1 MENAVGYVA
10 ANLVAGEQVI
20 YEGKLSLWKFLPRI
34 TIGVI
39 LVPVFLLGLLVLLDV
54 LITYKTTELAITNR
68 RVIAKFGFIRRHA
81 IEIDVRRVE
90 SIQVNQGILGRIF
103 DFGSIMLSGAGN
115 PLAAI
120 PGVSAPMTFRKQFLE
135 HQALLA

>member
-1 MENAVGYVA
+1 VGYVTK
-10 ANLVAGEQVI
+10 NLVTGEQVI

-34 TIGVI
+34 IIGVV
-39 LVPVFLLGLLVLLDV
+39 LLPVFLLGLVVLLDV

-68 RVIAKFGFIRRHA
+68 RVIAKFGFIRRHT

-90 SIQVNQGILGRIF
+90 SVQVNQGILGRIF
-103 DFGSIMLSGAGN
+103 DFGSIVLSGAGN
-115 PLAAI
+115 PLAPI

-135 HQALLA
+135 HQALLAC

>member
-1 MENAVGYVA
+1 VGYVTK
-10 ANLVAGEQVI
+10 NLVTGEQVI

-34 TIGVI
+34 LIGVV
-39 LVPVFLLGLLVLLDV
+39 LLPVFLLGLVVLLDV

-68 RVIAKFGFIRRHA
+68 RVIAKFGFIRRHT

-90 SIQVNQGILGRIF
+90 SVQVNQGILGRIF
-103 DFGSIMLSGAGN
+103 DFGSIVLSGAGN
-115 PLAAI
+115 PLAPI

-135 HQALLA
+135 HQALLAC